1 MITYPRQVHFHEVD
15 AAGLVFFPHFLTWAH
30 EAMEQLFA
38 GLDGGY
44 AGLITARRI
53 GLPAVRVD
61 SQFFS
66 PVLFGEHVEIE
77 TTVARLGTRSM
88 DLRYRFRRRSDGV
101 VAAEVRHTVVSTD
114 LVRVVSTDMPADVRA
129 VAEQHLEAPE

>member
-1 MITYPRQVHFHEVD
+1 MITYPRKVHFHEVD

-38 GLDGGY
+38 SLDGGY
-44 AGLITARRI
+44 SGLITVRRI

-61 SQFFS
+61 SEFFS
-66 PVLFGEHVEIE
+66 PVLFGEVVQIE

-88 DLRYRFRRRSDGV
+88 DLRYRFRRQSDGV
-101 VAAEVRHTVVSTD
+101 VAAEIRHTVVTTD